1 MTTPNPMTPAGVE
14 PQALKTNPFGTHRV
28 LRPAGALPYAA
39 ERLDASLP
47 VRETEVQI
55 DVEALNVDSAS
66 FTQLAQEVGRDEAKL
81 RERLVAIV
89 SERGKMH
96 NPVTGSG
103 GVLIG
108 RVAAVGRERRDLQ
121 VGDRIVT
128 LVSLTTTPL
137 HLDEVGHI
145 DWTAHQV
152 KVKGRA
158 FLFERSLYA
167 RIPTDLPEK
176 LAMSV
181 LDVCGAPAQTARL
194 VKPGMRVVIL
204 GAAGKSGLL
213 CSWVAA
219 SQVGPEGQVIG
230 VVPTREQADFLATMP
245 QSLQVVLGNALD
257 PVGTYRQVGELTD
270 GHYADL
276 VINCVNIPNTEM
288 ASILACRNHG
298 RVYFFSMA
306 TSFQAAAL
314 GAESVG
320 QDVELLVGN
329 GYAEGHADMAIDLV
343 RKNRA
348 LREMIEEVS
357 RG

>member
-1 MTTPNPMTPAGVE
+1 MTTT
-14 PQALKTNPFGTHRV
+14 LKTNPFGTHRV
-28 LRPAGALPYAA
+28 IRPAGALPYAA
-39 ERLDASLP
+39 ERLDVSLP

-66 FTQLAQEVGRDEAKL
+66 FTQLAQEVGRDDAKM
-81 RERLVAIV
+81 RDRLMAII

-108 RVAAVGRERRDLQ
+108 RVAAVGSERTDLS

-137 HLDEVGHI
+137 HLDEVGSI
-145 DWTAHQV
+145 DWSAHQV
-152 KVKGRA
+152 RVTGRA

-167 RIPTDLPEK
+167 GIPTDLPEK

-230 VVPTREQADFLATMP
+230 VVPTQEQADFLKTMP
-245 QSLQVVLGNALD
+245 QAVEVVLGNALD
-257 PVGTYRQVGELTD
+257 PVGTYEQVGELTD
-270 GHYADL
+270 GKYADL

-298 RVYFFSMA
+298 QVYFFSMA

-343 RKNRA
+343 RKNPA
-348 LREMIEEVS
+348 LREMIEQVS

>member
-1 MTTPNPMTPAGVE
+1 MTTTI
-14 PQALKTNPFGTHRV
+14 KTNPFGTHRV
-28 LRPAGALPYAA
+28 IRPAGALPYSA
-39 ERLDASLP
+39 ERLDVSLP

-66 FTQLAQEVGRDEAKL
+66 FTQLAQEVGRDDAKM
-81 RERLVAIV
+81 RERLMAII

-108 RVAAVGRERRDLQ
+108 RVAAVGSERKDLQ

-137 HLDEVGHI
+137 ALTEVGAI

-152 KVKGRA
+152 RVTGRA
-158 FLFERSLYA
+158 FLFERSLFA

-219 SQVGPEGQVIG
+219 TQAGPEGQVIG
-230 VVPTREQADFLATMP
+230 IVPTQEQADFLSTMP
-245 QSLQVVLGNALD
+245 QPLTVVLGNALD
-257 PVGTYRQVGELTD
+257 PVGTYEQVGKLTD
-270 GHYADL
+270 GRYADL

-288 ASILACRNHG
+288 SSILAARNHG
-298 RVYFFSMA
+298 QVYFFSMA

-343 RKNRA
+343 RKNAA
-348 LREMIEEVS
+348 LREMIELVS